1 MLLYDG
7 VCATAR
13 PAPPPYG
20 TGSDAQI
27 QLVSDHLTL
36 EEWQPAPLNR
46 LINRAQSR
54 STQDL
59 CCPRASGR
67 GRKWSVQPSRLVTMS
82 HPPIMLTSDVA
93 PSGLVCRL
101 ILTIAVKLFQYFSK
115 CWLINDLFIHL
126 CCDISVGLFIVPS
139 IYYLYY
145 LKILPRDF
153 KRSPRERAFPL
164 RCWTKRKYFKIST
177 MNSFIY
183 FIYLKTGMFLSANIL

>member
-1 MLLYDG
+1 MTA
-7 VCATAR
+7 CAR
-13 PAPPPYG
+13 RLGQPPAPYG

-36 EEWQPAPLNR
+36 EESHPAPLNR

-54 STQDL
+54 SSQDL
-59 CCPRASGR
+59 CCRRASERGEEGR

-82 HPPIMLTSDVA
+82 HPPMMLTSDVA

-164 RCWTKRKYFKIST
+164 HC
-177 MNSFIY
+177 
-183 FIYLKTGMFLSANIL
+183 